1 MLRTA
6 CTAGLLMACFAG
18 CISPD
23 RHREVLTQ
31 RDKLEDQR
39 DDLLRVNEEYQIRN
53 QELLSENERLTPLV
67 REAAYLRDQRK
78 KIEDILSRLRQDG
91 GGELPRGVDVVA
103 NPEGL
108 ALRVEGSVLFSSGS
122 IELTAEGRQVLGQL
136 ADAVQGH
143 AGRVRVS
150 GHTDNDPIVHSQW
163 ETNIRLSAERAMA
176 VREFLISQGAAAERM
191 SIAGYG
197 EFVPVDPGDNSRNR
211 RVEIVLL
218 R

>member
-6 CTAGLLMACFAG
+6 CTAGLLMACLAG
-18 CISPD
+18 CISPE

-39 DDLLRVNEEYQIRN
+39 DDLARVIDELQIKNEELLAEN
-53 QELLSENERLTPLV
+53 QRLTPLV
-67 REAAYLRDQRK
+67 QEASYLADQRK

-91 GGELPRGVDVVA
+91 GGTLPKGVDVVA

-122 IELTAEGRQVLGQL
+122 IELTGEGRQILGQL
-136 ADAVQGH
+136 VDSVQSH
-143 AGRVRVS
+143 QGRIRVS
-150 GHTDNDPIVHSQW
+150 GHTDTDPILHSQW
-163 ETNIRLSAERAMA
+163 QTNIRLSSERAIA
-176 VREFLISQGAAAERM
+176 VREFLVSQGAAPERL

-197 EFVPVDPGDNSRNR
+197 EFVPVDPADKSRNR